1 MPEEKPSP
9 VSERP
14 IGQEES
20 IAKSLQE
27 LTTPQK
33 ENIDFLTELDD
44 EEILNISALKLWGET
59 TGFLVFNDFCQ
70 HIERLKVSK
79 NRWGR
84 KEIGATISL
93 SGGGIIQRQKSLR
106 DMLSSLRI

>member
-1 MPEEKPSP
+1 MQEKPSP

-20 IAKSLQE
+20 IARSLQE
-27 LTTPQK
+27 LTTPT
-33 ENIDFLTELDD
+33 EDNIDFLSDLND
-44 EEILNISALKLWGET
+44 EEILNISALKLWGEE
-59 TGFLVFNDFCQ
+59 TGFDVFKKFCH
-70 HIERLKVSK
+70 HIERLKVSR

-106 DMLSSLRI
+106 DLFSSLRI

>member
-1 MPEEKPSP
+1 MPEEKPAP

-27 LTTPQK
+27 LTAPSE
-33 ENIDFLTELDD
+33 ENIDFLSDLDD
-44 EEILNISALKLWGET
+44 EEILHISALKVWGNT
-59 TGFLVFNDFCQ
+59 TGFDIFNKFCNN
-70 HIERLKVSK
+70 IERLKVSR

-106 DMLSSLRI
+106 DLFSSLRI